1 MSAKYHQISL
11 KESFSSCQDILIDD
25 TPSFFQLLED
35 YFDISEFIPSVF
47 YNAFYQ
53 SLGRKRLYP
62 LTGFLSALILQ
73 KIFSIPTDSLLILF
87 LSFCRELRD
96 FCGFSKVPDA
106 PLFTRFKQAFLP
118 YIELMFQRMVD
129 FTEPICQAIDSS
141 LAQMLTFDTSGIE
154 LYVTENN
161 PKTLNSL
168 IRRLKSHYKDNPD
181 ADPYNMAY
189 GLMPSKAASCPD
201 AKQQYI
207 NGHFCYADKFAILTN
222 GLGIV
227 RYIAFLD
234 DDFKSAHPE
243 MPVEKKSDSPDEDK
257 SVGDSSCLKPILADF
272 FKQHPDFHPD
282 TFLGDSAFDTTDTY
296 GFLRD
301 EFHFSK
307 ALIPYNPRNESTLE
321 KVGYNIYGYPTCP
334 KDSSLDMKY
343 AGHCHEKGRS
353 DRDKWVCPKVHM
365 VDGQWVCD
373 CEEQCSP
380 AKKGRTTYTYENMDF
395 RMFPGIQ
402 RDSEEWISTYKIR
415 TIVERAINH
424 FKNNMCIAGRKT
436 RNHTTTKA
444 DVFLA
449 GIASQLTVIVA
460 YRMNCPK
467 YIRSLK
473 PVIA

>member
-87 LSFCRELRD
+87 LSICRELRD

-181 ADPYNMAY
+181 VDPYKMAY
-189 GLMPSKAASCPD
+189 GIMPSKAASCPD

-272 FKQHPDFHPD
+272 FGQHPGFHPD
-282 TFLGDSAFDTTDTY
+282 TFLGDSAFDTIDTY
-296 GFLRD
+296 GFLKD
-301 EFHFSK
+301 EFHFSR
-307 ALIPYNPRNESTLE
+307 ALIPYNPRNESSLE

-365 VDGQWVCD
+365 VDGKWVCD
-373 CEEQCSP
+373 CEEPCST

-402 RDSEEWISTYKIR
+402 RDSEEWVSTYKIR

-436 RNHTTTKA
+436 RSHTTTKA

-460 YRMNCPK
+460 YRMNRPE